1 MESGFE
7 FWSGMSQ
14 CCYILTVACH
24 REILIHMARL
34 FSLASPTPYMM
45 SHLQGLPVWL
55 GFSQHGGIR
64 IVILLNW
71 LVSGCPET
79 GSESCESPKTWI
91 QKLLQ
96 LHFGHIQLIKSVTE
110 SNQIQG
116 EGHRLPTYQW
126 EECQRTCAIF
136 NLPQSALWSQITYIL
151 STCKMC

>member
-1 MESGFE
+1 MCCISLSCLFSLLQIVIVSVCFLVVHNLGTFEKCSQFGFVWGFFSLESGFE

-34 FSLASPTPYMM
+34 FSLASPSPYMM
-45 SHLQGLPVWL
+45 SHLQGLPMWL

-96 LHFGHIQLIKSVTE
+96 RHFGHI
-110 SNQIQG
+110 
-116 EGHRLPTYQW
+116 
-126 EECQRTCAIF
+126 
-136 NLPQSALWSQITYIL
+136 
-151 STCKMC
+151 